1 MIRASLAALATLVSC
16 SIVSGQQPA
25 TREGYNVV
33 NRHFSI
39 NAAEQSIHLDEADN
53 PGLAWI
59 KGVEFTEGT
68 IEFDEKGRDVQ
79 QRSFV
84 GFAFHGT
91 DDSSYEAI
99 YFRPFNFRSTD
110 PVRTAHAVQYI
121 ALPQYDWSRLRTQFP
136 GKYENA
142 VSPVPD
148 PNDWFHVKIVVMGEK
163 IIVFVNGNTIPSL
176 TVTPLVHRSGK
187 QLGFWVGNGAPGDW
201 RNLRI
206 RAGRQ

>member
-1 MIRASLAALATLVSC
+1 LAVLATFVFC
-16 SIVSGQQPA
+16 MVVSGQQPA
-25 TREGYNVV
+25 TQEGYTVV
-33 NRHFSI
+33 NRNFSSD
-39 NAAEQSIHLDEADN
+39 AATHSVHLDEADN

-59 KGVEFTEGT
+59 KGVEFTEGS

-84 GFAFHGT
+84 GFCFHGS
-91 DDSSYEAI
+91 DDSTYEAI

-110 PVRTAHAVQYI
+110 PVRKTHAVQYI
-121 ALPQYDWSRLRTQFP
+121 ALPKYDWSQLRDQFP

-148 PNDWFHVKIVVMGEK
+148 PNDWFHVKIVVTGEK
-163 IIVFVNGNTIPSL
+163 ITVFVNGDPSPSL
-176 TVTPLVHRSGK
+176 TVTPIVHRTGK
-187 QLGFWVGNGAPGDW
+187 RVGFWVGNGAPGDW

-206 RAGRQ
+206 KEGER